1 MLIDPVDIDKDGAI
15 LTRQSYKALPPTR
28 GDTVDVP
35 CMTIDVRKAS
45 TIADH
50 VI

>member
-28 GDTVDVP
+28 GDTVEVP
-35 CMTIDVRKAS
+35 CMTIDVRRAN
-45 TIADH
+45 TIADR

>member
-1 MLIDPVDIDKDGAI
+1 MLIDHVNIDKDGAI

-28 GDTVDVP
+28 GETDEVP
-35 CMTIDVRKAS
+35 CMTIDVRRAN

-50 VI
+50 AI